1 MKNKVQS
8 HAIGLFCSVVGF
20 YCLALS
26 GMTQAKDYL
35 VSTVAEGL
43 DHPWSIAFL
52 PNKDFLVTERA
63 GNLRI
68 IRNGKLLEK
77 KITGLPQI
85 FSEAQSGLME
95 VILDPDF
102 INNQKLYLSYS
113 SGSRSENTLKVISA
127 KLTDMSLQQVKLI
140 LTVTPSRNTPHHYGG
155 RMAFLKDGTLLVTSG
170 EGFNFR
176 EQAQDLGS
184 MFGKILRINTDGSV
198 PKDNPFVGKKDIL
211 PEIYSYGH
219 RNPQAILLSKNG
231 IIWEHEHG
239 PKGGDEL
246 NIIKPGLNYGWPAIT
261 YGVDYSGAIISP
273 YTKAEGMEQPVT
285 YWVPSIAPSGMT
297 EYQGDKFPEWKGNL
311 FVSALAERSVRRL
324 VLKNGKV
331 ISQHLMLD
339 ELKQRIRDIR
349 TGPDGYLY
357 VLTDSDQGS
366 VLKLLPV
373 KNN

>member
-1 MKNKVQS
+1 MKNKAQS
-8 HAIGLFCSVVGF
+8 KVNIFRSLLVGF
-20 YCLALS
+20 CFLVVNSLA
-26 GMTQAKDYL
+26 QAKEYS

-43 DHPWSIAFL
+43 NHPWSIAFL
-52 PNKDFLVTERA
+52 PNKDILVTERA
-63 GNLRI
+63 GNLRL
-68 IRNGKLLEK
+68 IRNGKLLEQ
-77 KITGLPQI
+77 KITGLPNILVRGQG
-85 FSEAQSGLME
+85 GLMD

-113 SGSRSENTLKVISA
+113 SGTRNENTLKVISA
-127 KLTDMSLQQVKLI
+127 KLSNLSLQQVKVI
-140 LTVTPSRNTPHHYGG
+140 LTVSPTRDTAHHYGG
-155 RMAFLKDGTLLVTSG
+155 RMVFLKDHTLLITSG
-170 EGFNFR
+170 EGFNYR
-176 EQAQDLGS
+176 EQSQYLDN

-198 PKDNPFVGKKDIL
+198 PKDNPFVGRKDVL

-219 RNPQAILLSKNG
+219 RNPQAILLSEDG
-231 IIWEHEHG
+231 IIWQHEHG

-273 YTKAEGMEQPVT
+273 YSKAEGMEQPVT

-297 EYQGDKFPEWKGNL
+297 EYQGDKFPQWRGNL
-311 FVSALAERSVRRL
+311 FVAALAEHSVRRL
-324 VLKNGKV
+324 ILKDGKV
-331 ISQHLMLD
+331 IEQKLILD

-349 TGPDGYLY
+349 TGTDGYLY

-373 KNN
+373 K

>member
-1 MKNKVQS
+1 MKNKIQNKTM
-8 HAIGLFCSVVGF
+8 LFRSLLTGFCCLVLSVF
-20 YCLALS
+20 
-26 GMTQAKDYL
+26 TQAKEYT

-43 DHPWSIAFL
+43 NHPWSIAFL
-52 PNKDFLVTERA
+52 PNKDLLVTERA

-68 IRNGKLLEK
+68 IRNGKLLEQ
-77 KITGLPQI
+77 KITGLPEILVRGQG
-85 FSEAQSGLME
+85 GLME

-102 INNQKLYLSYS
+102 INNQKLYLSYT
-113 SGSRSENTLKVISA
+113 SGTRSDNTLKVISA
-127 KLTDMSLQQVKLI
+127 KLTDLSLQQVKVI
-140 LTVTPSRNTPHHYGG
+140 LTVSPSRDTAHHYGG
-155 RMAFLKDGTLLVTSG
+155 RMAFLKDGTLLITSG

-184 MFGKILRINTDGSV
+184 MMGKMLRINTDGSV
-198 PKDNPFVGKKDIL
+198 PKDNPFVGQKDIH

-219 RNPQAILLSKNG
+219 RNPQAILLSEDG
-231 IIWEHEHG
+231 ILWQHEHG

-273 YTKAEGMEQPVT
+273 YSEAEGMEQPVT

-297 EYQGDKFPEWKGNL
+297 EYQGDKFPQWRGNL
-311 FVSALAERSVRRL
+311 FVAALAERSVRRL
-324 VLKNGKV
+324 ILKDRKV
-331 ISQHLMLD
+331 ITQKIMLD

-373 KNN
+373 K